1 MEKLVDL
8 EKALNIL
15 KELMDI
21 YSVTRID
28 NKEMCKIL
36 RLFTDLLTKCLE
48 DTLVDDINKTSITTT
63 TPSCEELVKIT
74 KEVIRM
80 KRVWIAKDY
89 TEALNE
95 SYKLP
100 REEREEFLKNIDVE
114 QLPCKYRADI
124 EEALKEE
131 ALKGESYKLFE
142 YKFEPHYIREL
153 REQGFMVREYD
164 YQTMVEWPMFR

>member
-8 EKALNIL
+8 EKALNIF

-21 YSVTRID
+21 WSVTSLD
-28 NKEMCKIL
+28 NKEMCRIL
-36 RLFTDLLTKCLE
+36 RLFTDSLAKCLG
-48 DTLVDDINKTSITTT
+48 DSLVDDINKTSTTTT

-74 KEVIRM
+74 KEAVRM
-80 KRVWIAKDY
+80 KRVWVAKDY
-89 TEALNE
+89 TEALDE

-131 ALKGESYKLFE
+131 ALKGESYKLFD

-164 YQTMVEWPMFR
+164 YQTMVEWPMFK